1 MVAASPKTQQGQLRV
16 ELWTQLLPGVNKQ
29 RGGFL
34 TLQIRAAMGKG
45 GVAVSYTHLTL
56 PTKA

>member
-45 GVAVSYTHLTL
+45 GVDLNLS
-56 PTKA
+56 